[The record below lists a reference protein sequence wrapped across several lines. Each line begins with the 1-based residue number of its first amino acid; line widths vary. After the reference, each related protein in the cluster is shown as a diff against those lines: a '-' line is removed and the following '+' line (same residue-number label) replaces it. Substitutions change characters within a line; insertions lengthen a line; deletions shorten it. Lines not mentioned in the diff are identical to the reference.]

1 MKEDRERECC
11 IGWGPGLQANCILRC
26 TQKAYDQNKKAT
38 INKIINGN
46 FSLDNMEQE
55 FPNIEDVED
64 VYVPRLE
71 EGNARD
77 TTQVEFPDT
86 QHSKKYG
93 RFTEQEVRG

>member
-1 MKEDRERECC
+1 
-11 IGWGPGLQANCILRC
+11 
-26 TQKAYDQNKKAT
+26 
-38 INKIINGN
+38 
-46 FSLDNMEQE
+46 MEQE

-77 TTQVEFPDT
+77 ITQVEYPDT
-86 QHSKKYG
+86 QHSKKYD

>member
-1 MKEDRERECC
+1 
-11 IGWGPGLQANCILRC
+11 
-26 TQKAYDQNKKAT
+26 
-38 INKIINGN
+38 
-46 FSLDNMEQE
+46 MEQE

-64 VYVPRLE
+64 VYVPRLA

-77 TTQVEFPDT
+77 ITQVEYPDT